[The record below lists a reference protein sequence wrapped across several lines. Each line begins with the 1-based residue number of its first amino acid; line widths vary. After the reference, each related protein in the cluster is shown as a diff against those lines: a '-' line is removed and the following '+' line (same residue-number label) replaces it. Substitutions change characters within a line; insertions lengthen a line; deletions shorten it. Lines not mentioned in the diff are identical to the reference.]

1 MTRWEGSA
9 AVIKFQAIADKVE
22 AKFAE
27 LGPNSPKTLRALEAF
42 ARVLRTRIQM
52 GFRMSRSPW
61 GQTWAPL
68 NENLTRRGQPLVNTR
83 RLYGSVGVRRDG
95 NGIRVGTN
103 LRTPTGGHSLGAV
116 HQFGATITPKAGKF
130 LVWSPAGSKGLVF
143 AEQVTIP
150 ARPFMPIRPNGQ
162 VDLPQDWARSALSAM
177 ARALELPA

>member
-9 AVIKFQAIADKVE
+9 AVIKFQVIADKVE

-42 ARVLRTRIQM
+42 ARVLRTRIQL
-52 GFRMSRSPW
+52 GFRMSKDPW
-61 GQTWAPL
+61 GGSWKPL
-68 NENLTRRGQPLVNTR
+68 NPTLTRKGQPLVNTR
-83 RLYGSVGVRRDG
+83 KLYSSVGVRRDG

-116 HQFGATITPKAGKF
+116 HQFGATIKPKAGKY
-130 LVWSPAGSKGLVF
+130 LVWAPAGAKGLVF

-162 VDLPQDWARSALSAM
+162 VDLPQAWAKSALSAM
-177 ARALELPA
+177 ARALEVPA